1 MLKHLYLNNF
11 HLFSYSMLI
20 KDYVFALRA
29 HWYGL
34 ELIFFMTLD
43 GRKHF
48 EPVKSAWSFYSELKA
63 SVLHPV
69 EGNNNG
75 IRTNTHR
82 EKVEEGAIT
91 FNMLNGRMH
100 KKICCYATV
109 SPISVHICYLKV
121 RIGLVD

>member
-11 HLFSYSMLI
+11 HVFSYSMLI

-82 EKVEEGAIT
+82 EKVEEGDYNFQYVKWTHAQENLLLCHS
-91 FNMLNGRMH
+91 FSYFSAYMLP
-100 KKICCYATV
+100 KSKDW
-109 SPISVHICYLKV
+109 
-121 RIGLVD
+121 IG

>member
-1 MLKHLYLNNF
+1 
-11 HLFSYSMLI
+11 
-20 KDYVFALRA
+20 
-29 HWYGL
+29 
-34 ELIFFMTLD
+34 MTLD

-82 EKVEEGAIT
+82 EKVEEGDYNFQYVKWTHAQE
-91 FNMLNGRMH
+91 
-100 KKICCYATV
+100 ICSYATV

-121 RIGLVD
+121 RIGLVDW